1 MHVDWLRT
9 PPTWRGIPILVKGD
23 LWFMNVTVEIT
34 VGFARIAGLPMGRVT
49 RLVCIP
55 KILSKPILYGGN
67 YSLFDNKHKNL
78 YLLR

>member
-1 MHVDWLRT
+1 
-9 PPTWRGIPILVKGD
+9 
-23 LWFMNVTVEIT
+23 MNVTVEIT